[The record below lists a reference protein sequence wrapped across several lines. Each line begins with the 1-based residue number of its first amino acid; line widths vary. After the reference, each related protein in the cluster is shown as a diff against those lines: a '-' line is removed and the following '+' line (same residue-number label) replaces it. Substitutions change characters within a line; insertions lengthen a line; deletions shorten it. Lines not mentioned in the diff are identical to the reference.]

1 MENRREFLKK
11 AAVLAGSAGFWGL
24 LPESIQKALAIDPQL
39 GTSYLDAEHIVILM
53 QENRSFDHAFG
64 TLQGVRGFDD
74 PRAIQLP
81 NGRPVWLQSNAEGET
96 YTPFRLDIKDTQ
108 ATWMSSLPHSWT
120 DQVDA
125 RNEGRYDRWLDAKRS
140 GRKEYARMPLTLGYY
155 TREDIPF
162 YYALA
167 DAFTIC
173 DQHFCSSLTGT
184 TPNRLYLWTGTARAR
199 PDPRAKANVRN
210 EDVDYGRPANWKTY
224 PERLEEHGVSW
235 KIYQN
240 EISLG
245 VGFTGE
251 EDAWLA
257 NFTDNPLEWFEQYQV
272 NFSPAH
278 QQFLQK
284 IEASLPAEIQDLE
297 RQIQGLPADSAER
310 QPLQTQLREKQER
323 LARIQEERRR
333 WSAENFAHL
342 STHEKNLHEK
352 AFSTN
357 RNDPDYHSLTELSYE
372 AGAETRQVAIPKG
385 DILHQFRADVE
396 AKTLP
401 TVSWLVAPEN
411 FSDHPGAPWYGAWYV
426 SEVLDILTR
435 DPETWKKTIFILTY
449 DENDGYFDHQPPFVP
464 PHPAKPQTGKVS
476 ADIDVSAEF
485 VSLEQEYQRDSP
497 NARRDAREGP
507 IGLGYR
513 VPMLIAS
520 PWTRGG
526 RVCSQVFDHTS
537 VLQFLEHFLEH
548 KTGRPLQEPNIGSW
562 RRSICGNLTA
572 AFRPYTGEKYPLPPF
587 LAKDQWIETI
597 HQARFKPVPTG
608 FQPVPDG
615 VIPPGSPLLPR
626 QEKGARPSCA
636 LPYELYA
643 DGHLN
648 ADKTAFELNLTV
660 GNERFGPASAGAPF
674 QVYVPAQS
682 ELNDYQPSAP
692 VPGTNRHYA
701 LSAGRQLSD
710 AWPLADFGPEG
721 RYLLRVYGPNGFYRA
736 FEGHPGDPLLEVWC
750 RYGNDGQL
758 ELYLNNKGRQAYTLG
773 INDLAYGY
781 PVRQQVLEPQANT
794 VLRFDVQKSQHWYD
808 FRLSV
813 AGFPYF
819 QKRYAGR
826 VETGQEGSTDP
837 QIGWR

>member
-39 GTSYLDAEHIVILM
+39 GTTYLDAEHIVVLM

-64 TLQGVRGFDD
+64 ALQGVRGFDD

-81 NGRPVWLQSNAEGET
+81 NGRPVWFQSNAAGET
-96 YTPFRLDIKDTQ
+96 YAPFRLDIRDTQ
-108 ATWMSSLPHSWT
+108 STWMSSLPHSWT

-125 RNEGRYDRWLDAKRS
+125 RNGGHYDRWLDAKRS

-199 PDPRAKANVRN
+199 PGPQVKANVRN

-224 PERLEEHGVSW
+224 PERLEERGVSW

-284 IEASLPAEIQDLE
+284 TEASLLAEIQALE
-297 RQIQGLPADSAER
+297 QQIQALPADSAER
-310 QPLQTQLREKQER
+310 QTLQTQHREKQER
-323 LARIQEERRR
+323 LARVLEARRR
-333 WSAENFAHL
+333 WSADNFARL
-342 STHEKNLHEK
+342 SAHEKNLHEK

-357 RNDPDYHSLTELSYE
+357 RNDPDYHSLSELTYE

-385 DILHQFRADVE
+385 DILHQFRADVQ

-426 SEVLDILTR
+426 SEVLDILTQ

-464 PHPAKPQTGKVS
+464 PHPDKPGSGKVS
-476 ADIDVSAEF
+476 PDIDTSAEF

-497 NARRDAREGP
+497 NAQRDAREGP

-520 PWTRGG
+520 PWSRGG

-548 KTGRPLQEPNIGSW
+548 KTGQPLPEPNIGSW

-572 AFRPYTGEKYPLPPF
+572 AFRPYAGEKYPLPPF
-587 LAKDQWIETI
+587 LVKDQWIETI
-597 HQARFKPVPTG
+597 HQARFKPVPAG
-608 FQPVPDG
+608 FRPAQAADLQ
-615 VIPPGSPLLPR
+615 PGSPLLPR

-648 ADKTAFELNLTV
+648 ADKTAFELSLAA
-660 GNERFGPASAGAPF
+660 GNEWFGPASAGAPF

-682 ELNDYQPSAP
+682 ELSDYRLSTPA
-692 VPGTNRHYA
+692 PGTNRHYA
-701 LSAGRQLSD
+701 LSAGHRLDD
-710 AWPLADFGPEG
+710 AWALADFGPQG
-721 RYLLRVYGPNGFYRA
+721 RYALHVYGPNGFYRA
-736 FEGHPGDPLLEVWC
+736 FEGHAGDPLLEVWC
-750 RYGNDGQL
+750 RYGKNGQL
-758 ELYLNNKGRQAYTLG
+758 ELHLRNNGRQAYTLG
-773 INDLAYGY
+773 LNDLTYGY

-794 VLRFDVQKSQHWYD
+794 VLRVDVQKSQHWYD

-826 VETGQEGSTDP
+826 IETGQEGSTDP
-837 QIGWR
+837 QIGRG